1 VSRLRGSLSVSE
13 SRRRGGLDG
22 RAESWRKPDPGP
34 ARQEESPI
42 SRDENDPKTLGEGAR
57 RRDEAEEATQR
68 LLPDPDL
75 ESLIQKLNTSARK
88 VDDLAMPEGEAD
100 PDVPVRRRP
109 SPPSRWTLPAA
120 NDSGRDRLRQLL
132 AHARGAH
139 ASDLLIVAGT
149 RPTMRVNGRLV
160 PVGGEALTPDESA
173 SMCAALVP
181 STHGERLAGSGA
193 VDFAL
198 TRKGIGR
205 FRCNVHRA
213 QDRWSAAIRLLPERV
228 PDLETLHLPATL
240 SRFAEMEYGF
250 VLVTGPTGSG
260 KSTTLASLMRRI
272 LSRRRAHV
280 ITIEDPV
287 EYAHG
292 HGDSVVEHIE
302 IGRDAPSFA
311 SALRSAL
318 RQDPDVLLIG
328 EMRDPESIS
337 IAITAAETGHLV
349 LSTLHTGDAPQ
360 TIHRILDSYPAGQT
374 EQVRVQLSV
383 SLAGVVSQQLL
394 PRRDGRGRV
403 PAVEIMVATHAV
415 RNLIRQGKIAHL
427 RSQLTLEK
435 PAGML
440 GLDASLARLVREG
453 LVDRELARARA
464 RVPEEFDHLLLK
476 DS

>member
-1 VSRLRGSLSVSE
+1 M
-13 SRRRGGLDG
+13 
-22 RAESWRKPDPGP
+22 P
-34 ARQEESPI
+34 ARQEDRTIP
-42 SRDENDPKTLGEGAR
+42 RDKTDPKDPGE
-57 RRDEAEEATQR
+57 RDREHDGSADAAKR

-75 ESLIQKLNTSARK
+75 ESLIQKLNIAAKTVEDASAS
-88 VDDLAMPEGEAD
+88 EGETASEA
-100 PDVPVRRRP
+100 PLFRRP
-109 SPPSRWTLPAA
+109 SRESRWSLPTA
-120 NDSGRDRLRQLL
+120 DDDGRERLVQLL
-132 AHARGAH
+132 AEARGAH

-149 RPTMRVNGRLV
+149 RPTARVNGRLV
-160 PVGGEALTPDESA
+160 GVGGRVLSPDDSAAL
-173 SMCAALVP
+173 CAALVP
-181 STHGERLAGSGA
+181 ATHAEDLARSGTA
-193 VDFAL
+193 DFVL

-213 QDRWSAAIRLLPERV
+213 RGHWSAALRLLPERV
-228 PDLETLHLPATL
+228 PDFAALHLPATL
-240 SRFAEMEYGF
+240 ERFTEMEYGL

-260 KSTTLASLMRRI
+260 KSTTLAALMRRI
-272 LSRRRAHV
+272 LSRRRVHV

-287 EYAHG
+287 EYAHA

-302 IGRDAPSFA
+302 IGRDAVSFA
-311 SALRSAL
+311 AALRSAL

-383 SLAGVVSQQLL
+383 SLAGIVSQQLL

-403 PAVEIMVATHAV
+403 PAVEVMVATHAV

-427 RSQLTLEK
+427 RSQFTLEQH
-435 PAGML
+435 AGML
-440 GLDASLARLVREG
+440 GLDGSLARLVKEK

-464 RVPEEFDHLLLK
+464 RVPEEFDHLLLAQ
-476 DS
+476 D